1 MIPNSDCG
9 KTEETQRLA
18 ECVHCSDYEKVNLLQ
33 CPRSM
38 PSVTNNFFIVLF
50 IVVNM
55 LNMRIKIICLI
66 M

>member
-38 PSVTNNFFIVLF
+38 PSVTNNFFTVLF
-50 IVVNM
+50 MVVNM
-55 LNMRIKIICLI
+55 LNM
-66 M
+66 

>member
-38 PSVTNNFFIVLF
+38 PSVTNNFSTVLF

-55 LNMRIKIICLI
+55 LNM
-66 M
+66 